1 MFGGRHIFQGYFKQD
16 AFGPY
21 DFHRQFNVTFPEQ
34 FKLDYTF
41 LMDSRR
47 NEMTSTQIGI
57 RALYRSLDEN
67 SPGDE
72 FQDGLNDYIFQTVA
86 YIEYRF

>member
-1 MFGGRHIFQGYFKQD
+1 
-16 AFGPY
+16 
-21 DFHRQFNVTFPEQ
+21 
-34 FKLDYTF
+34 
-41 LMDSRR
+41 
-47 NEMTSTQIGI
+47 MTSTQIGI

-72 FQDGLNDYIFQTVA
+72 FMDGANDYIFQTVA